1 MKPLRI
7 YHTRSAWIWCRVDF
21 VTDDND
27 WNEDPELA
35 AALDRYSI
43 YMRAAVIY
51 RKSDSDK
58 GVPDRFHVRA
68 HPNIPRDI
76 VFAEAMN
83 FLSTLKKMYDL

>member
-7 YHTRSAWIWCRVDF
+7 YHTRSSWIWCRVDF

-27 WNEDPELA
+27 WDQDPELA

-43 YMRAAVIY
+43 YMRATVLY
-51 RKSDSDK
+51 NKPKSRNES
-58 GVPDRFHVRA
+58 PERFYVRA

-76 VFAEAMN
+76 VFAEAAY
-83 FLSTLKKMYDL
+83 FLQTLKQMYEL

>member
-21 VTDDND
+21 VTDDQD
-27 WNEDPELA
+27 WERDPELA
-35 AALDRYSI
+35 AALDRFSI
-43 YMRAAVIY
+43 YMRATVQY
-51 RKSDSDK
+51 RNSPERQS
-58 GVPDRFHVRA
+58 PDRFHVNA

-83 FLSTLKKMYDL
+83 FLSTLQKMYDL